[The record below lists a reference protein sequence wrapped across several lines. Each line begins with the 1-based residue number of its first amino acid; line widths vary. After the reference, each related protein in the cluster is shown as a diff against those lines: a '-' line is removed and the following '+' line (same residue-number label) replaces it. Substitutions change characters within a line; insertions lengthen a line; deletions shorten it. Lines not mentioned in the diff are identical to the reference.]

1 MKRVTRLS
9 VIMMAPYVAMLLP
22 AYADGTGND
31 QSYRKGRWE
40 ILFAPQYTLAKHLAF
55 DGGTT
60 AKINDTWG
68 FNFQF
73 GYNFNE
79 HWNLGGIF
87 SWSRPDYQA
96 AVQPAAGNT
105 SPPTSQSGTL
115 ETNTFALIT
124 TYNVLAGPLTP
135 YIDGNIG
142 GTHINTDVAA
152 GPPVAGC
159 YWDPWYGYICGV
171 AQPTKDAT
179 YLSFGVG
186 GGVRWDVNSWLL
198 LRAGFRQQWVDVSNT
213 GIPGFSSFKL
223 DVGFKF

>member
-1 MKRVTRLS
+1 MNTGISAESFPGAGPIIRLQS
-9 VIMMAPYVAMLLP
+9 NRLP
-22 AYADGTGND
+22 ET
-31 QSYRKGRWE
+31 
-40 ILFAPQYTLAKHLAF
+40 H
-55 DGGTT
+55 
-60 AKINDTWG
+60 
-68 FNFQF
+68 
-73 GYNFNE
+73 
-79 HWNLGGIF
+79 H
-87 SWSRPDYQA
+87 
-96 AVQPAAGNT
+96 
-105 SPPTSQSGTL
+105 PPTSQRGTL
-115 ETNTFALIT
+115 ETNTFDLIT
-124 TYNVLAGPLTP
+124 TYNVLPGPLTP

-171 AQPTKDAT
+171 AQPTKAAT

-186 GGVRWDVNSWLL
+186 GGLRWDVNSWLL